1 MNSKGLFNFP
11 LQGSVDEDVA
21 QFESSLE
28 KEFVTGVGKL
38 MLHKMEEL
46 SKTESEASDRE
57 FTEMIR
63 GMIDPFITQVGA
75 HPVLQECS
83 TQTIETIFSVPT
95 THHSAY
101 NVPVHVYTPK
111 TLALKTCNSVYIYAH
126 GGGGVASTATLAK
139 PWLDYI
145 AVKCGVVVFNVDYRL
160 APEVKSP
167 NNVLDFYECLKYIH
181 NNASVFNIDSGIEI
195 RRYLLHKDKYFYM
208 TCCNRCTSY

>member
-1 MNSKGLFNFP
+1 MRVKSKGLFNFP
-11 LQGSVDEDVA
+11 LQGIVDGDVA
-21 QFESSLE
+21 QFQSSLE

-57 FTEMIR
+57 FAEMIR

-75 HPVLQECS
+75 HPVLQECGAH
-83 TQTIETIFSVPT
+83 TTVTTLSVPT
-95 THHSAY
+95 THHTAY

-111 TLALKTCNSVYIYAH
+111 TLANNTCNAAYIYAH

-167 NNVLDFYECLKYIH
+167 NNVLDFYECLKYIYH
-181 NNASVFNIDSGIEI
+181 NASALNIDSGIE
-195 RRYLLHKDKYFYM
+195 
-208 TCCNRCTSY
+208 N